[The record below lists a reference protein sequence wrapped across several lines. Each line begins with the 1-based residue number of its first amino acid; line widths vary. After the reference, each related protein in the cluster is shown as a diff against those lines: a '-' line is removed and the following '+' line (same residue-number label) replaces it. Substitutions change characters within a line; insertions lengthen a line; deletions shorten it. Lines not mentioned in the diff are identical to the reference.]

1 MRNIADIA
9 RTIEPPVLLPESSD
23 QSGLR
28 QLEVNVIFTGVKGT
42 SMALE
47 TASQLATGL
56 NARIRIR
63 AAFAVPVRLPL
74 DHPQISIAFMEKL
87 LSDLAAQLP
96 EDAPEAT
103 GHIYL
108 CRDRM
113 ETFSRVLKPS
123 SLVVI
128 AGPKRPW
135 RTDESRI
142 VRRLQSHG
150 HRVIFIYTNGR
161 RIAPQRTETVMRSGA
176 AGTVVKFP
184 CRQEQS

>member
-1 MRNIADIA
+1 MRNIANIA
-9 RTIEPPVLLPESSD
+9 RTIEPPVLLPESTD
-23 QSGLR
+23 QSGLS

-42 SMALE
+42 SMALK
-47 TASQLATGL
+47 TASQLAADL
-56 NARIRIR
+56 NACIRIR
-63 AAFAVPVRLPL
+63 AAFAVPMRLPL
-74 DHPQISIAFMEKL
+74 DHPQISIVFMEKL

-108 CRDRM
+108 CRDRL
-113 ETFSRVLKPS
+113 ETFSRVLFPN

-142 VRRLQSHG
+142 ARRLQSNG
-150 HRVIFIYTNGR
+150 HRVIFVPTNGR
-161 RIAPQRTETVMRSGA
+161 RVAPQRSEAVTHAVA
-176 AGTVVKFP
+176 VGTVVKFP

>member
-1 MRNIADIA
+1 M
-9 RTIEPPVLLPESSD
+9 
-23 QSGLR
+23 
-28 QLEVNVIFTGVKGT
+28 NVIFTGVKGT
-42 SMALE
+42 SMALK
-47 TASQLATGL
+47 TASQLAADL
-56 NARIRIR
+56 NACIRIR
-63 AAFAVPVRLPL
+63 AAFAVPMRLPL
-74 DHPQISIAFMEKL
+74 DHPQISIVFMEKL

-108 CRDRM
+108 CRDRL
-113 ETFSRVLKPS
+113 ETFSRVLFPN

-142 VRRLQSHG
+142 ARRLQSNG
-150 HRVIFIYTNGR
+150 HRVIFVPTNGR
-161 RIAPQRTETVMRSGA
+161 RVAPQRSEAVTHAVA
-176 AGTVVKFP
+176 VGTVVKFP